1 MSNIQE
7 KSIDL
12 CAYHYAEQLE
22 HLIEQNRFD
31 DADAIFKEFVV
42 DGVDPND
49 GKYQWIFIN
58 DLTQ

>member
-22 HLIEQNRFD
+22 RLVDDNRFD
-31 DADAIFKEFVV
+31 DADAIFNEFVV